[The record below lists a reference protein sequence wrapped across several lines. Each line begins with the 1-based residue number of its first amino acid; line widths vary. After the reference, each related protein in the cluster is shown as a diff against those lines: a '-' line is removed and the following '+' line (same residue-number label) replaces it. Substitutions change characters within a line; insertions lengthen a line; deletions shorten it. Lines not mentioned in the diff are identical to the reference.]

1 MNNNYECPICMI
13 ELLKDSSNNYIN
25 FAVTNCG
32 HKFCLSCI
40 IRYGKK
46 HNICPLCRNEFLDP
60 NCFTPN
66 TYTNEEEF
74 FAEDTTVMRDNQELR
89 LDNWIYNTWQEQI
102 ATISDRENMNEYR
115 NFITAFEPRNRRRT
129 IK

>member
-1 MNNNYECPICMI
+1 MNNNYECPICMN

-40 IRYGKK
+40 IRYGKR

-60 NCFTPN
+60 
-66 TYTNEEEF
+66 
-74 FAEDTTVMRDNQELR
+74 
-89 LDNWIYNTWQEQI
+89 YNF
-102 ATISDRENMNEYR
+102 SPR
-115 NFITAFEPRNRRRT
+115 AFHRPRQSCNGQRIHAPGAGR
-129 IK
+129 